1 MSQQD
6 KVVITCALTG
16 VLTDPAQHRV
26 PVSPEE
32 MAHAAEEAYNAGATV
47 VHCHYR
53 MQQPGMGRFPTW
65 DADVVAAIDAAIRAR
80 VPDLLINMST
90 GVVGPDVSGPLAC
103 LRRIRPEMAALNAG
117 SLNYLKTRS
126 DGRWAW
132 PPMLFDNPV
141 DKIEKFIG
149 AMNETGTV
157 PECECFD
164 TGIVRSVGLFHEV
177 GLLRAPLHIS
187 LVMGVASGMPAKAS
201 WLPLLVDEMPRGAH
215 FQTIV
220 IGREEV
226 WPVHRRSAE
235 LGGHLRTG
243 VEDTFYLPDG
253 SKCDSNGRLIA
264 ALVKVARECG
274 REPATPAEAR
284 VILGIDSGPG
294 GKPHGA
300 A

>member
-1 MSQQD
+1 MSHTD

-16 VLTDPAQHRV
+16 VLTDPAQHKV
-26 PVSPEE
+26 PVTAKE
-32 MAHAAEEAYNAGATV
+32 MAEAAAQAASAGASV

-65 DADVVAAIDAAIRAR
+65 DPDIVAEIDSAIRAR
-80 VPDLLINMST
+80 VPGLIINMST
-90 GVVGPDVSGPLAC
+90 GVVGPDLSGPLAC
-103 LRRIRPEMAALNAG
+103 LARIRPEVAALNSG
-117 SLNYLKTRS
+117 SLNYLKAREG
-126 DGRWAW
+126 GRWAW

-141 DKIEKFIG
+141 EKVEAFLRAMQSVG
-149 AMNETGTV
+149 AV

-164 TGIVRSVGLFHEV
+164 TGIVRSIGLYQQV
-177 GLLRAPLHIS
+177 GLLTGPIHVS

-201 WLPLLVDEMPRGAH
+201 WLPLLVDELPKGAH
-215 FQTIV
+215 FQTIL

-243 VEDTFYLPDG
+243 LEDTFYLPDG
-253 SKCDSNGRLIA
+253 SKADSNGRLIEELA
-264 ALVKVARECG
+264 RVARSVG
-274 REPATPAEAR
+274 REPASFAEAR
-284 VILGIDSGPG
+284 EILGVIDA
-294 GKPHGA
+294 PHGA